1 MANQYMKLNMMG
13 WKSMDD
19 NDFAT
24 KEDMLELVGDTVA
37 NLNHRIDVLSS
48 AVESMMR
55 NMKVILDIHLS
66 NEDDGDLE

>member
-1 MANQYMKLNMMG
+1 MMG

-55 NMKVILDIHLS
+55 NMKVILDIHIS

>member
-1 MANQYMKLNMMG
+1 
-13 WKSMDD
+13 MDD

-37 NLNHRIDVLSS
+37 NLNNRIDVLNSI
-48 AVESMMR
+48 VEVLAR
-55 NMKVILDIHLS
+55 NIKLLLDIHIS

>member
-55 NMKVILDIHLS
+55 NMKVILDIHIS
-66 NEDDGDLE
+66 NQDDGDLE